1 MEILSVINEAIKH
14 PETLELANLEAAIKK
29 TSQDIGAIRDALGTD
44 VEKTLSVPLLR
55 KDLDQINSE
64 LTENLAATSKDI
76 DRIYDQTKWFL
87 GLMGT
92 MAIGILGLAISNFFQ
107 IRREQPRELPS
118 KKPQNKP
125 TAGGVK

>member
-29 TSQDIGAIRDALGTD
+29 DVPGYWSHPGD